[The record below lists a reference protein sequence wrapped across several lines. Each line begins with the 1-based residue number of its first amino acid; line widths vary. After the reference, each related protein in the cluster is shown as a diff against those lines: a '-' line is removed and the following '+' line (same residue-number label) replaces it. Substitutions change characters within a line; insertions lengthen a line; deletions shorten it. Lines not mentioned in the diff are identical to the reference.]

1 MSPARRNIS
10 CPKLAFLVLCDGMHP
25 ESCSI
30 NSVYPI
36 QSGSHLLYPQK
47 RRVNE
52 IVADKESDCKLAM
65 STMRQKIIRPAP
77 SEISYKDMRFLITDR
92 PTDQTITNFIEELK
106 KHNVMDVVRVCEP
119 TYKVEELR
127 KEGIEVKDLVFDD
140 GTFPPSEIVDQW
152 FDLLRRRFGA
162 DPSSCVAVH
171 CVAGLGRAPVL
182 VALALIELG
191 MKYEDAVELIR
202 EKRRGAINSKQ
213 LAYLEKY
220 RPKSRLKSRNGHAK
234 NGCCI
239 Q

>member
-92 PTDQTITNFIEELK
+92 PTDQTITNFIE
-106 KHNVMDVVRVCEP
+106 VRN
-119 TYKVEELR
+119 YYYFSFLR
-127 KEGIEVKDLVFDD
+127 LPI
-140 GTFPPSEIVDQW
+140 
-152 FDLLRRRFGA
+152 
-162 DPSSCVAVH
+162 H
-171 CVAGLGRAPVL
+171 CG
-182 VALALIELG
+182 
-191 MKYEDAVELIR
+191 
-202 EKRRGAINSKQ
+202 
-213 LAYLEKY
+213 
-220 RPKSRLKSRNGHAK
+220 
-234 NGCCI
+234 
-239 Q
+239 